1 LQLKIMMTKTFPL
14 LKIITLATTFTLASL
29 IPLKKAQAANF
40 EEAPIASN
48 NVVLM
53 AIPLRGGTQ
62 GYNLMVVEQIPG
74 QQQCW
79 SESGQ
84 KPVIVNPLFL
94 NFDFSQACKR
104 SGDSNGYSIRVNSQ
118 DVGLDYLLRV
128 IPQGGELHLVGTQN
142 NKPIMHIGRTY
153 GMAQGALKI
162 FLDSGWNVSR
172 RSYQGNLTG
181 HVYISGNSGGVAAG
195 IPPQPTAGVPPQPTA
210 GVPPQ
215 PTAGVLPQPTAGVPP
230 QPTAGVPPQPTA
242 GVPAQAPPGAGG
254 SPIMNLLA
262 PLQNLLLGPQQ

>member
-1 LQLKIMMTKTFPL
+1 MKIKTISILKIL
-14 LKIITLATTFTLASL
+14 TLATTFTLASL
-29 IPLKKAQAANF
+29 IPLKKVRAANF
-40 EEAPIASN
+40 DEAPIATNS
-48 NVVLM
+48 VVLM
-53 AIPLRGGTQ
+53 AVPVRGGTQ

-84 KPVIVNPLFL
+84 KPVVINPLFS

-104 SGDSNGYSIRVNSQ
+104 SSDSNGYSIRVNGQ

-153 GMAQGALKI
+153 GMAQGPLKI
-162 FLDSGWNVSR
+162 FLDPGWNVTR

-181 HVYISGNSGGVAAG
+181 HVYISGNSGGVAGVAPQQPAAG
-195 IPPQPTAGVPPQPTA
+195 VAPQQPTAGVAP
-210 GVPPQ
+210 
-215 PTAGVLPQPTAGVPP
+215 
-230 QPTAGVPPQPTA
+230 
-242 GVPAQAPPGAGG
+242 QAPPPGGG
-254 SPIMNLLA
+254 SPIMDLLA
-262 PLQNLLLGPQQ
+262 PIQNLLLGPPQQ